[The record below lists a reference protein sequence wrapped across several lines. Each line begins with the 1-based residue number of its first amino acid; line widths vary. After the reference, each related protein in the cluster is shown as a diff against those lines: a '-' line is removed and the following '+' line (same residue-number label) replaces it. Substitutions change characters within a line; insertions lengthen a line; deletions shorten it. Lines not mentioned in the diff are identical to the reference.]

1 MTPIKK
7 RPSEEDQWKQM
18 FDQRRYGI
26 QDRRMGDSVE
36 DRETM
41 PDQSCGR
48 CSHFL
53 ENPYDSL
60 GNGQC
65 ETLRWG
71 SDISKDKQ
79 VYEMGGEQPMHTNFM
94 MDAAQCKYFEK
105 QELIDTDA
113 TETSDMRYRRI
124 QRQFQKE
131 SK

>member
-1 MTPIKK
+1 MTPIRKK
-7 RPSEEDQWKQM
+7 ESQEDQWKKM

-26 QDRRMGDSVE
+26 QDQRMGADLE
-36 DRETM
+36 KRENM
-41 PDQSCGR
+41 PDKACGR

-71 SDISKDKQ
+71 SDIEKDKP
-79 VYEMGGEQPMHTNFM
+79 VYELEGEQPMHTNFM
-94 MDAAQCKYFEK
+94 MDASRCKYFEK
-105 QELIDTDA
+105 QEFIDTDA

-131 SK
+131 G